1 MEAMHGFTGG
11 LSLDDALAWELE
23 REDEDDV
30 ARPSSWE
37 LLSLITLVVAGT
49 GLPII
54 GWLVGIGMV
63 ALSDVWSERDKTV
76 AILGPAV
83 AVAAT
88 IIAAAAVGPGGTPV
102 LELGPAAVAVLLSGP
117 IAGWLG
123 GIWLTARLFAY
134 A

>member
-11 LSLDDALAWELE
+11 LSLDDALAWEEL
-23 REDEDDV
+23 RDDEDEL
-30 ARPSSWE
+30 ARPGWWE
-37 LLSLITLVVAGT
+37 LVSLITLVVAGT

-63 ALSDVWSERDKTV
+63 VLSDVWSERDKTV
-76 AILGPAV
+76 AVLVPAV

-88 IIAAAAVGPGGTPV
+88 IVAAAALGPSGTAV

-134 A
+134 N